1 MTLSTISSI
10 LIILSF
16 AILCM
21 AFLVPPAIFLYF
33 YIFDRSQQQHSILR
47 NYPILGRVR
56 YIFEQIGPEMRQYFF
71 DSDTGGKP
79 FSRKDYQNIVI
90 AGKYL
95 KTIISFGSKRDFEQ
109 PGWYIRNAAFPKL
122 NEEMKVITDPK
133 ISTKRYVL
141 KEEGLFSRK
150 EFTEKIEISPWLLDE
165 NHWIKIGEGD
175 IEKPWIVKGLV
186 GMSAMSYG
194 ALGKSAI
201 KALSKGLSLATG
213 SWINTG
219 EGGLSPHHLVG
230 GGDIVMQIGPG
241 LFGIRTVD
249 GEIDW
254 DKFKEKS
261 RVKEIKAFELKIH
274 QGAKIR
280 GGHVEGAKVNP
291 EIAEI
296 RGVEPW
302 KNINSPNRFKE
313 FSNPEELVELI
324 EKMKNLGGKPIGVKL
339 VMGDDNTADELVKYM
354 AKTGKG
360 PNFITVDGGEG
371 GSGAT
376 YQEMADSMGLPIK
389 SGIVIVDNTL
399 RKYGIREK
407 VKIFSSGKLITPDQV
422 AIALGLGADCVN
434 IARGMMISVGCIQA
448 QKCHTNECPVGVAT
462 TDDKLQNALVVEE
475 KKFRVMNYIVTLRT
489 GLNSLSAAAGI
500 ISPTQF
506 SRKHIIYKDQYGRSQ
521 SASELFPY
529 PNENLN

>member
-16 AILCM
+16 GILCLV
-21 AFLVPPAIFLYF
+21 FLVPPLIFLYF
-33 YIFDRSQQQHSILR
+33 YFFDRSQQQHSVLR

-71 DSDTGGKP
+71 DSDTEGKP
-79 FSRKDYQNIVI
+79 FSRSEYQNIVI

-95 KTIISFGSKRDFEQ
+95 KTIISFGSKRDFEE

-122 NEEMKVITDPK
+122 NEEMSVLTEPK
-133 ISTKRYVL
+133 IPTKRYVL
-141 KEEGLFSRK
+141 DEEGLFSRK
-150 EFTEKIEISPWLLDE
+150 EYTEKVDVSPWLLDKE
-165 NHWIKIGEGD
+165 NWIHLGEND
-175 IEKPWIVKGLV
+175 VEKPWTVKGLI

-194 ALGKSAI
+194 ALGKNAVTT
-201 KALSKGLSLATG
+201 LSKGISQATG

-219 EGGLSPHHLVG
+219 EGGLSSHHLVG
-230 GGDIVMQIGPG
+230 GGDIIMQIGPG
-241 LFGIRTVD
+241 LFGIRTKD

-261 RVKEIKAFELKIH
+261 EVKEIKAFELKIH

-280 GGHVEGAKVNP
+280 GGHVEGEKVNL

-302 KNINSPNRFKE
+302 KNIDSPNRFKQ
-313 FSNPEELVELI
+313 FSNAEELVELI
-324 EKMKNLGGKPIGVKL
+324 EKMKKIGGKPVGVKL
-339 VMGDDNTADELVKYM
+339 VMGDKNTPNELLGYM
-354 AKTGKG
+354 EKTGLG

-389 SGIVIVDNTL
+389 SGIVILDNAL
-399 RKYGIREK
+399 RTYNLRDK
-407 VKIFSSGKLITPDQV
+407 VKIFSSGKLFTPDQV
-422 AIALGLGADCVN
+422 AIALSLGADLVN

-462 TDDKLQNALVVEE
+462 TDEKLQNALVIDE
-475 KKFRVMNYIVTLRT
+475 KKYRVMNYIITLRN
-489 GLNSLSAAAGI
+489 GVNSLSAAAGI
-500 ISPTQF
+500 TSPTKF
-506 SRKHIIYKDQYGRSQ
+506 SREHVIYKDEFGRSR
-521 SASELFPY
+521 SAKELFPY
-529 PNENLN
+529 PELN

>member
-1 MTLSTISSI
+1 MTLSTVSSI

-16 AILCM
+16 AMLCM
-21 AFLVPPAIFLYF
+21 AFLLPPIIFLYF
-33 YIFDRSQQQHSILR
+33 YIFDRSQQQHSVLR

-71 DSDTGGKP
+71 DSDTVGKP
-79 FSRKDYQNIVI
+79 FSRSDYQNIVI

-95 KTIISFGSKRDFEQ
+95 KTIISFGSKRDFEK

-122 NEEMKVITDPK
+122 NEEMDVLTEPK

-150 EFTEKIEISPWLLDE
+150 EFTEKIDVSPWLLDE
-165 NHWIKIGEGD
+165 KHWHKIGEND
-175 IEKPWIVKGLV
+175 VDNPWVVKGLI

-194 ALGKSAI
+194 ALGKNAI
-201 KALSKGLSLATG
+201 TTLSKGISQASG
-213 SWINTG
+213 SWVNTG
-219 EGGLSPHHLVG
+219 EGGLSSHHLVG
-230 GGDIVMQIGPG
+230 GGDIIMQIGPG
-241 LFGIRTVD
+241 LFGVRTKE

-254 DKFKEKS
+254 VKFKEKS
-261 RVKEIKAFELKIH
+261 EVEQVKAFELKIH

-280 GGHVEGAKVNP
+280 GGHVEGTKVNP

-302 KNINSPNRFKE
+302 KSIDSPNRFKQ
-313 FSNPEELVELI
+313 FSNAEELVELV
-324 EKMKNLGGKPIGVKL
+324 EKMKKIGGKPVGVKL
-339 VMGDDNTADELVKYM
+339 VMGDKDTPNELFEYM
-354 AKTGKG
+354 EKTGKG
-360 PNFITVDGGEG
+360 PNFVTVDGGEG

-389 SGIVIVDNTL
+389 SAIIIIDNAL
-399 RKYGIREK
+399 RKYNLRDK
-407 VKIFSSGKLITPDQV
+407 VKVFSSGKLFTPDMV
-422 AIALGLGADCVN
+422 AIALSLGADFVN

-462 TDDKLQNALVVEE
+462 TDDKLQHALVVDE
-475 KKFRVMNYIVTLRT
+475 KKYRVMNYIITLRT
-489 GLNSLSAAAGI
+489 GLNSLSAASGI
-500 ISPTQF
+500 TTPTQF
-506 SRKHIIYKDQYGRSQ
+506 SREHVIYKDEYGRSQ
-521 SASELFPY
+521 SALELFPY
-529 PNENLN
+529 PEN